1 MNMEKEGER
10 EEKVWLF
17 IESLKGVVN
26 IKERTFYL
34 YSYMKHKRNTLV
46 DL

>member
-1 MNMEKEGER
+1 MNMEKEGKR
-10 EEKVWLF
+10 EKKEWLLT
-17 IESLKGVVN
+17 ESLKGVVN